1 MTRVTA
7 KQPSKAGRKIY
18 RNPLSRNSSSGKLSH
33 GKSQSAASSK
43 TYRKPKVGDIYKVAE
58 EGGDKPK
65 ITSWSRLANKHIDN
79 DPKMPLITH
88 MRVCCIIGN
97 YLRLNS
103 CEPNGRIQT
112 NGLGTGGEYTE
123 EEFNNTFVLH
133 KTGALEELYEE
144 AFLDMIQWPKELLF
158 NEELACNTNGMQQK
172 FGIQAGFTYTW
183 HTGFIYNTILGFKEY
198 KGKTL
203 VFLATYHKDNIGT
216 VSYIIHALTLNGWML
231 SAPGFVKRT
240 YFNFNDM
247 STYKMNMNEFKSSLV
262 FDNCFF
268 KEAIKHVKAQDA
280 ILAKRQEKHDEE
292 IVKKNIIIEELR
304 KQLAAK

>member
-1 MTRVTA
+1 MP
-7 KQPSKAGRKIY
+7 KQQVKRTY
-18 RNPLSRNSSSGKLSH
+18 RNPLSRNSSSGKWSH

-65 ITSWSRLANKHIDN
+65 NILWSHFANKHIGN

-88 MRVCCIIGN
+88 MRVCRIIGN

-112 NGLGTGGEYTE
+112 NGVGTGGGWGE
-123 EEFNNTFVLH
+123 EENNTFVLH
-133 KTGALEELYEE
+133 KTGALEELYEK
-144 AFLDMIQWPKELLF
+144 ALVDMIQWPKDLDF

-183 HTGFIYNTILGFKEY
+183 HHGLMYNTILGFKEY

-203 VFLATYHKDNIGT
+203 VFLATYHKDHIGT
-216 VSYIIHALTLNGWML
+216 FIYAVHALPLNGWML

-247 STYKMNMNEFKSSLV
+247 STYKMNMNEFNYSLS
-262 FDNCFF
+262 DNSFF
-268 KEAIKHVKAQDA
+268 KEAIKHVKAQDV
-280 ILAKRQEKHDEE
+280 ILNKEN
-292 IVKKNIIIEELR
+292 V
-304 KQLAAK
+304 